1 MVVVSGVQIDLGRRL
16 AAGVTVTSLCAC
28 CGGTSLTARWKGGK
42 KGGGG
47 ASPPPPPPPT
57 KSDVD
62 VQGQAAKTRDVARKK
77 RGRAA
82 TILAGEQERLGGPG
96 GTSKETLGG

>member
-1 MVVVSGVQIDLGRRL
+1 MND
-16 AAGVTVTSLCAC
+16 LCAC
-28 CGGTSLTARWKGGK
+28 CGGSNPLVRWKGGK
-42 KGGGG
+42 KGSGG
-47 ASPPPPPPPT
+47 APPPPPPPPT

-62 VQGQAAKTRDVARKK
+62 VQAQAAKARDVARKK

-96 GTSKETLGG
+96 GVERETLGG